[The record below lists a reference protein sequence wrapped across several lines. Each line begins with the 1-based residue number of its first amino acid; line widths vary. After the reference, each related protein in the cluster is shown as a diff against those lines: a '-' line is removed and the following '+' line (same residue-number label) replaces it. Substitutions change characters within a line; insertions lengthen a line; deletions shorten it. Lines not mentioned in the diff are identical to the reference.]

1 MFTDDKM
8 ELVYSETGK
17 AVEAMKVL
25 LDSIKEASK
34 GERFIPTVELKRA
47 NNIWKLFASRH
58 KDKIKP
64 DGFKNLLKVEFPH
77 MAGDLEQLLK

>member
-8 ELVYSETGK
+8 EIAYSKSGS
-17 AVEAMKVL
+17 AVDAMKIL
-25 LDSIKEASK
+25 LDSIPHGDNEQY
-34 GERFIPTVELKRA
+34 IPSVELKRA

-64 DGFKNLLKVEFPH
+64 DGFKNVMLKYFPEKADALNKLLS
-77 MAGDLEQLLK
+77 

>member
-25 LDSIKEASK
+25 LQSILDASK
-34 GERFIPTVELKRA
+34 GNDGIPSVELKRG

-64 DGFKNLLKVEFPH
+64 DGFKNMLKQEFPDR
-77 MAGDLEQLLK
+77 AQSIEELLG

>member
-64 DGFKNLLKVEFPH
+64 DGFKNMLKHEFQDRAQGIEELL
-77 MAGDLEQLLK
+77 G

>member
-25 LDSIKEASK
+25 LESIPHGD
-34 GERFIPTVELKRA
+34 GENYIPSVELKRA

-64 DGFKNLLKVEFPH
+64 DGFKELLKHEFPDR
-77 MAGDLEQLLK
+77 AQRIEELLG

>member
-25 LDSIKEASK
+25 LESIPHGD
-34 GERFIPTVELKRA
+34 GENYIPSVELKRA

-58 KDKIKP
+58 KGKIKP
-64 DGFKNLLKVEFPH
+64 DGFKELLKHEFPDR
-77 MAGDLEQLLK
+77 AQGIEELLG

>member
-8 ELVYSETGK
+8 EIAYSKSGS
-17 AVEAMKVL
+17 AVDAMKIL
-25 LDSIKEASK
+25 LASIPHGDNEQY
-34 GERFIPTVELKRA
+34 IPSVELKRA

-64 DGFKNLLKVEFPH
+64 DGFKELLKHEFPNKARH
-77 MAGDLEQLLK
+77 IEELLG

>member
-25 LDSIKEASK
+25 LESIPHGD
-34 GERFIPTVELKRA
+34 GENYIPSVELKRA

-64 DGFKNLLKVEFPH
+64 DGFKNLLKHEFPDR
-77 MAGDLEQLLK
+77 AQRIEELLG

>member
-25 LDSIKEASK
+25 LESIPHGD
-34 GERFIPTVELKRA
+34 GENYIPSVELKRA

-58 KDKIKP
+58 KNKIKP
-64 DGFKNLLKVEFPH
+64 DGFKELLKHEFPNKARH
-77 MAGDLEQLLK
+77 IEELLG

>member
-25 LDSIKEASK
+25 LESIPHGD
-34 GERFIPTVELKRA
+34 GENYIPSVELKRA

-64 DGFKNLLKVEFPH
+64 DGFKELLKHEFPDR
-77 MAGDLEQLLK
+77 AQGIEELLG

>member
-25 LDSIKEASK
+25 LESIPHGD
-34 GERFIPTVELKRA
+34 GENYIPSVELKRA

-64 DGFKNLLKVEFPH
+64 DGFKNLLKHEFPDR
-77 MAGDLEQLLK
+77 AQGIEELLG

>member
-25 LDSIKEASK
+25 LQSIIDTFK
-34 GERFIPTVELKRA
+34 GQDYIPIVELKRG

-58 KDKIKP
+58 KDKINP
-64 DGFKNLLKVEFPH
+64 DGFKNMLMHKFPDRAQRIEELL
-77 MAGDLEQLLK
+77 G